1 MTEIISL
8 VNYGKMKKGQTFNAT
23 KQMAQTLVGLGRAK
37 YPDKAMQ
44 AGTMA
49 IAPVVPVVPEAPI
62 VPPIPEAPVVPP
74 ISESPVVPEVKAVP
88 PLPAEAPK
96 RPQISRKP
104 KAEDEK

>member
-37 YPDKAMQ
+37 YPDKSMQ
-44 AGTMA
+44 AGTVA
-49 IAPVVPVVPEAPI
+49 TAPVAPQAPVV
-62 VPPIPEAPVVPP
+62 PEAPVVPP
-74 ISESPVVPEVKAVP
+74 IPEVKAVP